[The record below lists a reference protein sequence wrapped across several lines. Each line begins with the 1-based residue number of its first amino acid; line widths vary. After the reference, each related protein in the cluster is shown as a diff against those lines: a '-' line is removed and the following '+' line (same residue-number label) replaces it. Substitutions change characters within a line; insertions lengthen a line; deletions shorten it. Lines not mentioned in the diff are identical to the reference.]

1 MTVIERCEPEYARE
15 TMGDA
20 GALFPV
26 HYPAAEHYCLRRE
39 DAHIP
44 VIESGTYKGEPLYK
58 FVVREDTGR
67 VVGLHSGKYPEV
79 DGYQML
85 ADMAD
90 MMFPASTTSCTLWGD
105 GEKVAVTQE
114 LEGGTIDLGGGD
126 KIQSHLVWISSLDG
140 SWSTS
145 VYDMQRRFFCQNQLV
160 GKPLLKV
167 RHTKNHDDIF
177 EMKATILKEAAEQAL
192 AWQGKALALKEQ
204 PMIDLEFFALV
215 NLLIPI
221 ENDMSTRKENS
232 VRTARSAMLRRW
244 EVEPKEW
251 GAGNG
256 WLAWNAI
263 QGAEQHTVNAGA
275 SRDKAKS
282 LQKAI
287 EGKTPL
293 ANKAM
298 SLILDQS

>member
-1 MTVIERCEPEYARE
+1 MNNTVLERSEAFYARE
-15 TMGDA
+15 IMGDA

-26 HYPAAEHYCLRRE
+26 HYPAAQHHCLRRE

-44 VIESGTYKGEPLYK
+44 VIESGVYKGEPLYK

-90 MMFPASTTSCTLWGD
+90 MMFPLSTTSCTLWGA
-105 GEKVAVTQE
+105 GERVAVTQQ
-114 LEGGTIDLGGGD
+114 LSDSIDLGGGD
-126 KIQSHLVWISSLDG
+126 TIQSHLVWISSLDG

-145 VYDMQRRFFCQNQLV
+145 VYDMQSRFFCQNQLV
-160 GKPLLKV
+160 GKALLKV
-167 RHTKNHDDIF
+167 RHTKNHDEIF
-177 EMKATILKEAAEQAL
+177 EMKATIVKQAAEQAL
-192 AWQGKALALKEQ
+192 AWQGKALMLKQQ
-204 PMIDLEFFALV
+204 PMIDSEFYELTSQ
-215 NLLIPI
+215 LLPF
-221 ENDMSTRKENS
+221 EDHMSTRKENS
-232 VRTARSAMLRRW
+232 INEARGSMRRRW
-244 EVEPKEW
+244 FEEKEQW
-251 GAGNG
+251 GEGNG

-263 QGAEQHTVNAGA
+263 QGAEQHTVNAGRN
-275 SRDKAKS
+275 RDKAKS
-282 LQKAI
+282 LQKAL

-298 SLILDQS
+298 SLILAQ

>member
-1 MTVIERCEPEYARE
+1 MTVIENSEPQYARE

-26 HYPAAEHYCLRRE
+26 HYPAAQHHCLRRE

-44 VIESGTYKGEPLYK
+44 TFESGTYKNVPLYK

-90 MMFPASTTSCTLWGD
+90 MMFPASTTSCTLWGA
-105 GEKVAVTQE
+105 GERVAVTQQ
-114 LEGGTIDLGGGD
+114 LSDSIDLGNGD

-160 GKPLLKV
+160 GRPLIKV

-177 EMKATILKEAAEQAL
+177 EMKATILKEAAQQAL
-192 AWQGKALALKEQ
+192 TWQGKALTLKEQ
-204 PMIDLEFFALV
+204 PMIDSEFFELINQLV
-215 NLLIPI
+215 PI
-221 ENDMSTRKENS
+221 EDDMSTRKENS
-232 VRTARSAMLRRW
+232 VRTARSSILYRW
-244 EVEPKEW
+244 EQEKKEW
-251 GAGNG
+251 GDGNG

-263 QGAEQHTVNAGA
+263 QGAEQHTINAGTR
-275 SRDKAKS
+275 RDKAKS

-298 SLILDQS
+298 SLILAQ

>member
-1 MTVIERCEPEYARE
+1 MTVIENSEPQYARE

-26 HYPAAEHYCLRRE
+26 HYPAAQHHCLRRE

-44 VIESGTYKGEPLYK
+44 TFESGTYKNVPLYK
-58 FVVREDTGR
+58 FVVREDTGQ

-90 MMFPASTTSCTLWGD
+90 MMFPASTTSCTLWGA
-105 GEKVAVTQE
+105 GERVAVTQQLSE
-114 LEGGTIDLGGGD
+114 SIDLGGGD
-126 KIQSHLVWISSLDG
+126 RIQSHLVWISSLDG

-160 GKPLLKV
+160 GKALLKV
-167 RHTKNHDDIF
+167 RHTKNHDEIF
-177 EMKATILKEAAEQAL
+177 EMKATIVKQAAEQAL
-192 AWQGKALALKEQ
+192 AWQGKALMLKEQ
-204 PMIDLEFFALV
+204 PMIDSEFFELV
-215 NLLIPI
+215 TQLLPV
-221 ENDMSTRKENS
+221 EDDMSTRKQNS
-232 VRTARSAMLRRW
+232 INEARGSMRTRW
-244 EVEPKEW
+244 FNEKLHW
-251 GAGNG
+251 GEGNG

-263 QGAEQHTVNAGA
+263 QGAEQHTINSGRK
-275 SRDKAKS
+275 RDKAKS
-282 LQKAI
+282 LQKAL

-298 SLILDQS
+298 SLILAQ

>member
-1 MTVIERCEPEYARE
+1 MTVVETSEPFYARDI
-15 TMGDA
+15 MGGA

-26 HYPAAEHYCLRRE
+26 YYPAAEYYCSLRE

-44 VIESGTYKGEPLYK
+44 TIGSGVYEHAPLYK
-58 FVVREDTGR
+58 FVVREDNGQ

-90 MMFPASTTSCTLWGD
+90 MMFPASTTSCTLWGA
-105 GEKVAVTQE
+105 GERVAVTQQ
-114 LEGGTIDLGGGD
+114 LSDSIDLGNGD

-160 GKPLLKV
+160 GRPLIKV

-177 EMKATILKEAAEQAL
+177 EMKATILKEAAQQAL
-192 AWQGKALALKEQ
+192 TWQGKALALKEQ
-204 PMIDLEFFALV
+204 PMIDSQFFELV
-215 NLLIPI
+215 NQLVPI
-221 ENDMSTRKENS
+221 KDDMSTRKENS
-232 VRTARSAMLRRW
+232 VRTARSSMLYRW
-244 EVEPKEW
+244 EQEKKEW
-251 GAGNG
+251 GDGNG
-256 WLAWNAI
+256 WLAWNAV
-263 QGAEQHTVNAGA
+263 QGAEQHTINAGTR
-275 SRDKAKS
+275 RDKAKS

-298 SLILDQS
+298 GLILAQ

>member
-1 MTVIERCEPEYARE
+1 MTVIENNEPQYARE

-26 HYPAAEHYCLRRE
+26 HYPAAQHHCLRRE

-44 VIESGTYKGEPLYK
+44 TFESGTYKNVPLYK

-90 MMFPASTTSCTLWGD
+90 MMFPASTTSCTLWGA
-105 GEKVAVTQE
+105 GERVAVTQQ
-114 LEGGTIDLGGGD
+114 LSDSIDLGNGD

-160 GKPLLKV
+160 GRPLIKV

-177 EMKATILKEAAEQAL
+177 EMKATILKEAAQQAL
-192 AWQGKALALKEQ
+192 TWQGKALALKEQ
-204 PMIDLEFFALV
+204 PMIDSEFFKLINQLV
-215 NLLIPI
+215 PI
-221 ENDMSTRKENS
+221 EDDMSTRKENS
-232 VRTARSAMLRRW
+232 VRTARSSILYRW
-244 EVEPKEW
+244 EQEKKEW
-251 GAGNG
+251 GDGNG

-263 QGAEQHTVNAGA
+263 QGAEQHTINAGTR
-275 SRDKAKS
+275 RDKAKS

-298 SLILDQS
+298 SLILAQ

>member
-1 MTVIERCEPEYARE
+1 MTVIENSEPEYARE
-15 TMGDA
+15 TMGEA

-26 HYPAAEHYCLRRE
+26 HYPAAQHHCLRRE

-44 VIESGTYKGEPLYK
+44 TFESGTYKNVPLYK
-58 FVVREDTGR
+58 FVVREDTGQ

-90 MMFPASTTSCTLWGD
+90 MMFPASTTSCTLWGA
-105 GEKVAVTQE
+105 GERVAVTQQ
-114 LEGGTIDLGGGD
+114 LSDSIDLGNGD

-160 GKPLLKV
+160 GRPLIKV

-177 EMKATILKEAAEQAL
+177 EMKATILKEAAQQAL
-192 AWQGKALALKEQ
+192 TWQGKALALKQQ
-204 PMIDLEFFALV
+204 PMIDSEFFELINQLV
-215 NLLIPI
+215 PI
-221 ENDMSTRKENS
+221 EDDMSTRKENS
-232 VRTARSAMLRRW
+232 VRTARSSMLYRW
-244 EVEPKEW
+244 EQEKKEW
-251 GAGNG
+251 GDGNG
-256 WLAWNAI
+256 WLAWNAV
-263 QGAEQHTVNAGA
+263 QGAEQHTVNAGRN
-275 SRDKAKS
+275 RDKAKS
-282 LQKAI
+282 LQKAL

-298 SLILDQS
+298 SLILTQ

>member
-1 MTVIERCEPEYARE
+1 MTTTVVERADSARWH
-15 TMGDA
+15 MGDL

-26 HYPAAEHYCLRRE
+26 YYPAAEYYCSLRE

-44 VIESGTYKGEPLYK
+44 TIESGVYEHAPLYK
-58 FVVREDTGR
+58 FVVREDTGQ
-67 VVGLHSGKYPEV
+67 VVGLHSGKYPEI

-85 ADMAD
+85 AEMAD
-90 MMFPASTTSCTLWGD
+90 MMFPMSTTSCTLWGA
-105 GEKVAVTQE
+105 GERVAVRQQ
-114 LEGGTIDLGGGD
+114 LSDSIDLGGGD

-160 GKPLLKV
+160 GRPLIKV

-177 EMKATILKEAAEQAL
+177 EMKATILKEAAQQAL
-192 AWQGKALALKEQ
+192 TWQGKALALKQQ
-204 PMIDLEFFALV
+204 PVIDSQFFELV
-215 NLLIPI
+215 NQLVPMKD
-221 ENDMSTRKENS
+221 DMSTRKEKS
-232 VRTARSAMLRRW
+232 VRSARSAMLTRW
-244 EVEPKEW
+244 EQEKSEW
-251 GAGNG
+251 GDGNG

-275 SRDKAKS
+275 NHDRDKS
-282 LQKAI
+282 LRKAI

-298 SLILDQS
+298 GLILAQ

>member
-1 MTVIERCEPEYARE
+1 MTVIENSEPEYARE

-26 HYPAAEHYCLRRE
+26 HYPAAQHHCLRRE

-44 VIESGTYKGEPLYK
+44 TFESGTYKNVPLYK
-58 FVVREDTGR
+58 FVVREDTGQ

-90 MMFPASTTSCTLWGD
+90 MMFPASTTSCTLWGA
-105 GEKVAVTQE
+105 GERVAVTQQ
-114 LEGGTIDLGGGD
+114 LSDSIDLGNGD

-145 VYDMQRRFFCQNQLV
+145 VYDMQRRFFCQTQLV
-160 GKPLLKV
+160 GSPLIKV
-167 RHTKNHDDIF
+167 RHTKNHDDNF
-177 EMKATILKEAAEQAL
+177 EMKATILKEAAQQAL
-192 AWQGKALALKEQ
+192 TWQGKALALKQQ
-204 PMIDLEFFALV
+204 PMIDSEFFELINQLV
-215 NLLIPI
+215 PI
-221 ENDMSTRKENS
+221 EDDMSTRKENS
-232 VRTARSAMLRRW
+232 VRTARSSMLYRW
-244 EVEPKEW
+244 EQEKKEW
-251 GAGNG
+251 GDGNG
-256 WLAWNAI
+256 WLAWNAV
-263 QGAEQHTVNAGA
+263 QGAEQHTVNAGRN
-275 SRDKAKS
+275 RDKAKS
-282 LQKAI
+282 LQKAL

-298 SLILDQS
+298 SLILTQ

>member
-1 MTVIERCEPEYARE
+1 MTVIENSEPEYARE
-15 TMGDA
+15 TMGDT

-26 HYPAAEHYCLRRE
+26 HYPAAQHHCLRRE

-44 VIESGTYKGEPLYK
+44 TFESGTYKNVPLYK
-58 FVVREDTGR
+58 FVVREDTGQ

-90 MMFPASTTSCTLWGD
+90 MMFPASTMSCTLWGA
-105 GEKVAVTQE
+105 GERVAVTQQ
-114 LEGGTIDLGGGD
+114 LSDSIDLGNGD

-160 GKPLLKV
+160 GRPLIKV

-177 EMKATILKEAAEQAL
+177 EMKATILKEAAQQAL
-192 AWQGKALALKEQ
+192 TWQGKALALKQQ
-204 PMIDLEFFALV
+204 PMIDLQFFELV
-215 NLLIPI
+215 NQLMPM
-221 ENDMSTRKENS
+221 EDDMSTRKENS
-232 VRTARSAMLRRW
+232 VRTARSSMLYRW
-244 EVEPKEW
+244 EQEKKEW
-251 GAGNG
+251 GDGNG

-263 QGAEQHTVNAGA
+263 QGAEQHTINAGT

-298 SLILDQS
+298 ALILTQ

>member
-1 MTVIERCEPEYARE
+1 MTVIENSEPEYARE
-15 TMGDA
+15 TLGDA

-26 HYPAAEHYCLRRE
+26 HYPAAQHHCLRRE

-44 VIESGTYKGEPLYK
+44 TFESGTYKNVPLYK
-58 FVVREDTGR
+58 FVVREDTGQ

-90 MMFPASTTSCTLWGD
+90 MMFPASTTSCTLWGA
-105 GEKVAVTQE
+105 GERVAVTQQ
-114 LEGGTIDLGGGD
+114 LSDSIDLGNGD

-160 GKPLLKV
+160 GRPLIKV

-177 EMKATILKEAAEQAL
+177 EMKATILKEAAQQAL
-192 AWQGKALALKEQ
+192 TWQGKALALKQQ
-204 PMIDLEFFALV
+204 PMIDSEFFELINQLV
-215 NLLIPI
+215 PI
-221 ENDMSTRKENS
+221 EDDMSTRKENS
-232 VRTARSAMLRRW
+232 VRTARSSMLYRW
-244 EVEPKEW
+244 EQEKKEW
-251 GAGNG
+251 GDGNG
-256 WLAWNAI
+256 WLAWNAV
-263 QGAEQHTVNAGA
+263 QGAEQHTVNAGRN
-275 SRDKAKS
+275 RDKAKS
-282 LQKAI
+282 LQKAL

-298 SLILDQS
+298 SLILTQ

>member
-1 MTVIERCEPEYARE
+1 MTTIERSEAFYARE
-15 TMGDA
+15 IMGDA

-26 HYPAAEHYCLRRE
+26 YYPAAEYYCLRRE

-44 VIESGTYKGEPLYK
+44 TIGGGVYKHEPLYK
-58 FVVREDTGR
+58 FVVREDTGQ

-90 MMFPASTTSCTLWGD
+90 MMFPASTTSCTLWGA
-105 GEKVAVTQE
+105 GERVAVTQQ
-114 LEGGTIDLGGGD
+114 LSDSIDLGNGD

-160 GKPLLKV
+160 GRPLIKV

-177 EMKATILKEAAEQAL
+177 EMKATILKEAAQQAL
-192 AWQGKALALKEQ
+192 TWQGKALALKQQ
-204 PMIDLEFFALV
+204 PMIDSEFFELINQLV
-215 NLLIPI
+215 PI
-221 ENDMSTRKENS
+221 EDDMSTRKENS
-232 VRTARSAMLRRW
+232 VRTARSSMLYRW
-244 EVEPKEW
+244 EQEKKEW
-251 GAGNG
+251 GDGNG
-256 WLAWNAI
+256 WLAWNAV
-263 QGAEQHTVNAGA
+263 QGAEQHTVNAGRN
-275 SRDKAKS
+275 RDKAKS
-282 LQKAI
+282 LQKAL

-298 SLILDQS
+298 SLILTQ

>member
-1 MTVIERCEPEYARE
+1 MTVINSAVPEYARE
-15 TMGDA
+15 IMGDA

-26 HYPAAEHYCLRRE
+26 YYPAAEHYCLRRE
-39 DAHIP
+39 DTHIP
-44 VIESGTYKGEPLYK
+44 EIESGAYKGEPLYK

-90 MMFPASTTSCTLWGD
+90 MMFPMSTTSCTLWGD
-105 GEKVAVTQE
+105 GERVAVTQE

-126 KIQSHLVWISSLDG
+126 EIQSHLVWISSLDG

-160 GKPLLKV
+160 GKALLKV
-167 RHTKNHDDIF
+167 RHTKNHDEIF
-177 EMKATILKEAAEQAL
+177 EMKATIVKQAAQQAL

-204 PMIDLEFFALV
+204 PMIDSEFFELV
-215 NLLIPI
+215 SQLLPI
-221 ENDMSTRKENS
+221 ETDMSTRKKNS
-232 VRTARSAMLRRW
+232 INVARGSMRTRW
-244 EVEPKEW
+244 LNEKEQW
-251 GAGNG
+251 GDGNG

-263 QGAEQHTVNAGA
+263 QGAEQHTVNAGNT
-275 SRDKAKS
+275 RDKAKS

-287 EGKTPL
+287 DGKTPL

-298 SLILDQS
+298 SLILAQ

>member
-1 MTVIERCEPEYARE
+1 MTVIENSEPEYARE
-15 TMGDA
+15 TMGEA

-44 VIESGTYKGEPLYK
+44 VIESGVYKGEPLYK
-58 FVVREDTGR
+58 FVVREDTGQ

-90 MMFPASTTSCTLWGD
+90 MMFPASTTSCTLWGA
-105 GEKVAVTQE
+105 GERVAVTQQ
-114 LEGGTIDLGGGD
+114 LSDSIDLGNGD

-160 GKPLLKV
+160 GRPLIKV

-177 EMKATILKEAAEQAL
+177 EMKATILKEAAQQAL
-192 AWQGKALALKEQ
+192 TWQGKALALKQQ
-204 PMIDLEFFALV
+204 PMIDSEFFELINQLV
-215 NLLIPI
+215 PI
-221 ENDMSTRKENS
+221 EDDMSTRKENS
-232 VRTARSAMLRRW
+232 VRTARSSMLYRW
-244 EVEPKEW
+244 EQEKKEW
-251 GAGNG
+251 GDGNG
-256 WLAWNAI
+256 WLAWNAV
-263 QGAEQHTVNAGA
+263 QGAEQHTVNAGRN
-275 SRDKAKS
+275 RDKAKS
-282 LQKAI
+282 LQKAL

-298 SLILDQS
+298 SLILTQ

>member
-1 MTVIERCEPEYARE
+1 MTVIDNSEPEYARE

-26 HYPAAEHYCLRRE
+26 HYPAAQHHCLRRE

-44 VIESGTYKGEPLYK
+44 TFESGTYKNVPLYK
-58 FVVREDTGR
+58 FVVREDTGQ

-90 MMFPASTTSCTLWGD
+90 MMFPASTTSCTLWGA
-105 GEKVAVTQE
+105 GERVAVTQQ
-114 LEGGTIDLGGGD
+114 LSDSIDLGNGD

-160 GKPLLKV
+160 GRPLIKV

-177 EMKATILKEAAEQAL
+177 EMKATILKEAAQQAL
-192 AWQGKALALKEQ
+192 TWQGKALALKQQ
-204 PMIDLEFFALV
+204 PMIDSEFFELINQLV
-215 NLLIPI
+215 PI
-221 ENDMSTRKENS
+221 EDDMSTRKENS
-232 VRTARSAMLRRW
+232 VRTARSSMLYRW
-244 EVEPKEW
+244 EQEKKEW
-251 GAGNG
+251 GDGNG
-256 WLAWNAI
+256 WLAWNAV
-263 QGAEQHTVNAGA
+263 QGAEQRTVNAGRN
-275 SRDKAKS
+275 RDKAKS
-282 LQKAI
+282 LQKAL

-298 SLILDQS
+298 SLILTQ

>member
-1 MTVIERCEPEYARE
+1 MTVINDGPMYARE
-15 TMGDA
+15 IMGDA

-26 HYPAAEHYCLRRE
+26 HYPAAQHHCLRRE

-44 VIESGTYKGEPLYK
+44 MIESGVYKNEPLYK

-105 GEKVAVTQE
+105 GEKVAITQE
-114 LEGGTIDLGGGD
+114 LEEGTIDLGGGD
-126 KIQSHLVWISSLDG
+126 KICSHLVWISSLDG

-215 NLLIPI
+215 NLLVPI
-221 ENDMSTRKENS
+221 EDDMSSRKENS
-232 VRTARSAMLRRW
+232 VRRARGAMLGRW
-244 EVEPKEW
+244 EQEKSEW
-251 GAGNG
+251 GEGNG
-256 WLAWNAI
+256 WLAWNAV
-263 QGAEQHTVNAGA
+263 QGAEQHTINAGTR
-275 SRDKAKS
+275 RDRTKS

-298 SLILDQS
+298 SLILAR

>member
-15 TMGDA
+15 IMGDA

-39 DAHIP
+39 DTHIP
-44 VIESGTYKGEPLYK
+44 TIESGTYKGEPLYK
-58 FVVREDTGR
+58 FVVREDTGQ

-90 MMFPASTTSCTLWGD
+90 MMFPMSTTSCTLWGG
-105 GEKVAVTQE
+105 GERVAVTQE

-145 VYDMQRRFFCQNQLV
+145 VYDMQHRFFCQNQLV
-160 GKPLLKV
+160 GKALLKV
-167 RHTKNHDDIF
+167 RHTKNHDEIF
-177 EMKATILKEAAEQAL
+177 EMKATIVKQAAQEAL
-192 AWQGKALALKEQ
+192 AWQGKALMLKEQ
-204 PMIDLEFFALV
+204 PMIDLEFFQ
-215 NLLIPI
+215 LIDQLMPY
-221 ENDMSTRKENS
+221 EEEMSTRKENS
-232 VRTARSAMLRRW
+232 VKSARTAMISRW
-244 EVEPKEW
+244 RQETEEW
-251 GAGNG
+251 GDGNG

-263 QGAEQHTVNAGA
+263 QGAEQHAINTGNT
-275 SRDKAKS
+275 RDKAKS

-298 SLILDQS
+298 SLILAQ

>member
-1 MTVIERCEPEYARE
+1 MTVIENSEPEYARE

-26 HYPAAEHYCLRRE
+26 HYPAAQHHCLRRE

-44 VIESGTYKGEPLYK
+44 TFESGTYKNVPLYK
-58 FVVREDTGR
+58 FVVREDTGQ

-90 MMFPASTTSCTLWGD
+90 MMFPASTTSCTLWGA
-105 GEKVAVTQE
+105 GERVAVTQQ
-114 LEGGTIDLGGGD
+114 LSDSIDLGNGD

-160 GKPLLKV
+160 GRPLIKV

-177 EMKATILKEAAEQAL
+177 EMKATILKEAAQQAL
-192 AWQGKALALKEQ
+192 TWQGKALALKQQ
-204 PMIDLEFFALV
+204 PMIDSEIFELINQLV
-215 NLLIPI
+215 PI
-221 ENDMSTRKENS
+221 EDDMSTRKENS
-232 VRTARSAMLRRW
+232 VRTARSSMLYRW
-244 EVEPKEW
+244 EQEKKEW
-251 GAGNG
+251 GDGNG
-256 WLAWNAI
+256 WLAWNAV
-263 QGAEQHTVNAGA
+263 QGAEQHTVNAGRN
-275 SRDKAKS
+275 RDKAKS
-282 LQKAI
+282 LQKAL

-298 SLILDQS
+298 SLILTQ

>member
-1 MTVIERCEPEYARE
+1 MTVIENSEPEYARE
-15 TMGDA
+15 TMGEA

-26 HYPAAEHYCLRRE
+26 HYPAAQHHCLRRE

-44 VIESGTYKGEPLYK
+44 TFESGTYKNVPLYK
-58 FVVREDTGR
+58 FVVREDTGQ

-90 MMFPASTTSCTLWGD
+90 MMFPASTTSCTLWGA
-105 GEKVAVTQE
+105 GERVAVTQQ
-114 LEGGTIDLGGGD
+114 LSDSIDLGNGD

-160 GKPLLKV
+160 GRPLIKV

-177 EMKATILKEAAEQAL
+177 EMKATILKEAAQQAL
-192 AWQGKALALKEQ
+192 TWQGKAHALKQQ
-204 PMIDLEFFALV
+204 PMIDSEFFELINQLV
-215 NLLIPI
+215 PI
-221 ENDMSTRKENS
+221 EDDMSTRKENS
-232 VRTARSAMLRRW
+232 VRTARSSMLYRW
-244 EVEPKEW
+244 EQEKKEW
-251 GAGNG
+251 GDGNG
-256 WLAWNAI
+256 WLAWNAV
-263 QGAEQHTVNAGA
+263 QGAEQHTVNAGRN
-275 SRDKAKS
+275 RDKAKS
-282 LQKAI
+282 LQKAL

-298 SLILDQS
+298 SLILTQ

>member
-1 MTVIERCEPEYARE
+1 MTVIENSEPEYARE

-26 HYPAAEHYCLRRE
+26 HYPAAQHHCLRRE

-44 VIESGTYKGEPLYK
+44 TFESGTYKNVPLYK
-58 FVVREDTGR
+58 FVVREDTGQ

-90 MMFPASTTSCTLWGD
+90 MMFPASTTSCTLWGA
-105 GEKVAVTQE
+105 GERVAVTQQ
-114 LEGGTIDLGGGD
+114 LSDSIDLGNGD

-160 GKPLLKV
+160 GRPLIKV

-177 EMKATILKEAAEQAL
+177 EMKATILKEAAQQAL
-192 AWQGKALALKEQ
+192 TWQGKALALKQQ
-204 PMIDLEFFALV
+204 PMIDSEFFELINQLV
-215 NLLIPI
+215 PI
-221 ENDMSTRKENS
+221 EDDMSTRKENS
-232 VRTARSAMLRRW
+232 VRTARSSMLYRW
-244 EVEPKEW
+244 EQEKKE
-251 GAGNG
+251 GGDGNG
-256 WLAWNAI
+256 WLAWNAV
-263 QGAEQHTVNAGA
+263 QGAEQHTVNAGRN
-275 SRDKAKS
+275 RDKAKS
-282 LQKAI
+282 LQKAL

-298 SLILDQS
+298 SLILTQ

>member
-1 MTVIERCEPEYARE
+1 MTVIERADSARQH
-15 TMGDA
+15 MYDN

-26 HYPAAEHYCLRRE
+26 HYPAAQHHCLRRG

-44 VIESGTYKGEPLYK
+44 TIESGVYKHAPLYK
-58 FVVREDTGR
+58 FVVREDTGQ
-67 VVGLHSGKYPEV
+67 VVGLHSGKYPEIN
-79 DGYQML
+79 GYQML

-90 MMFPASTTSCTLWGD
+90 MMFPMSTTSCTLWGA
-105 GEKVAVTQE
+105 GERVAITQQ
-114 LEGGTIDLGGGD
+114 LEGGSIDLGGGD

-160 GKPLLKV
+160 GRPLLKV

-177 EMKATILKEAAEQAL
+177 EMKATILKEAAQQAL
-192 AWQGKALALKEQ
+192 TWQGKALALKEQ

-215 NLLIPI
+215 NLLVPI
-221 ENDMSTRKENS
+221 EEDMSSRKENS
-232 VRTARSAMLRRW
+232 VRRARGAMLGRW
-244 EVEPKEW
+244 EQEKSEW
-251 GAGNG
+251 GEGNG
-256 WLAWNAI
+256 WLAWNAV
-263 QGAEQHTVNAGA
+263 QGAEQHTINAGTR
-275 SRDKAKS
+275 RDRTKS

-298 SLILDQS
+298 SLILAR

>member
-1 MTVIERCEPEYARE
+1 MTVIENSEPEYARE

-26 HYPAAEHYCLRRE
+26 HYPAAQHHCLRRE

-44 VIESGTYKGEPLYK
+44 TFESGTYKNVPLYK
-58 FVVREDTGR
+58 FVVREDTGQ

-90 MMFPASTTSCTLWGD
+90 MMFPASTTSCTLWGA
-105 GEKVAVTQE
+105 GERVAVTQQ
-114 LEGGTIDLGGGD
+114 LSDSIDLGNGD

-160 GKPLLKV
+160 GRPLIKV

-177 EMKATILKEAAEQAL
+177 EMKATILKEAAQQAL
-192 AWQGKALALKEQ
+192 TWQGKALALKQQ
-204 PMIDLEFFALV
+204 PMIDSEFFELINQLV
-215 NLLIPI
+215 PI
-221 ENDMSTRKENS
+221 EDDMSTRKENS
-232 VRTARSAMLRRW
+232 VRTARSSMLYRW
-244 EVEPKEW
+244 EQEKKEW
-251 GAGNG
+251 GDGNG
-256 WLAWNAI
+256 WLAWNAV
-263 QGAEQHTVNAGA
+263 QGAEQHTVNAGRN
-275 SRDKAKS
+275 RDKAKS
-282 LQKAI
+282 LQKAL

-298 SLILDQS
+298 SLILTQ

>member
-1 MTVIERCEPEYARE
+1 MTVIENSEPEYARE

-26 HYPAAEHYCLRRE
+26 HYPAAQHHCLRRE

-44 VIESGTYKGEPLYK
+44 TFESGTYKNVPLYK
-58 FVVREDTGR
+58 FVVREDTGQ

-90 MMFPASTTSCTLWGD
+90 MMFPASTTSCTLWGA
-105 GEKVAVTQE
+105 GERVAVTQQ
-114 LEGGTIDLGGGD
+114 LSDSIDLGNGD

-160 GKPLLKV
+160 GRPLIKV

-177 EMKATILKEAAEQAL
+177 EMKATILKEAAQQAL
-192 AWQGKALALKEQ
+192 TWQGKALALKQQ
-204 PMIDLEFFALV
+204 PMIDSEFFELINQLV
-215 NLLIPI
+215 PI
-221 ENDMSTRKENS
+221 EDDMSTRKENS
-232 VRTARSAMLRRW
+232 VRTARSSMLYRW
-244 EVEPKEW
+244 EQEKKEW
-251 GAGNG
+251 GDGNG
-256 WLAWNAI
+256 WLAWNAV
-263 QGAEQHTVNAGA
+263 QGAEQHTVNAGRN
-275 SRDKAKS
+275 RDKAMS
-282 LQKAI
+282 LQKAL

-298 SLILDQS
+298 SLILTQ

>member
-1 MTVIERCEPEYARE
+1 MTVIENSEPQYARE

-26 HYPAAEHYCLRRE
+26 HYPAAQHHCLRRE

-58 FVVREDTGR
+58 FVVREDTGQ

-90 MMFPASTTSCTLWGD
+90 MMFPLSTTSCTLWGA
-105 GEKVAVTQE
+105 GERVAVTQE
-114 LEGGTIDLGGGD
+114 LSDSIDLGGGD

-160 GKPLLKV
+160 GKALLKV
-167 RHTKNHDDIF
+167 RHTKNHDEIF
-177 EMKATILKEAAEQAL
+177 EMKATIVKQAAQQAL
-192 AWQGKALALKEQ
+192 AWQGKALALKQQ
-204 PMIDLEFFALV
+204 PMIDSEFFELV
-215 NLLIPI
+215 TQLVPV
-221 ENDMSTRKENS
+221 EDDMSTRKQNS
-232 VRTARSAMLRRW
+232 ANEARGSMRRRW
-244 EVEPKEW
+244 FDEKEQW
-251 GAGNG
+251 GEGNG

-263 QGAEQHTVNAGA
+263 QGAEQHTVNSGRK
-275 SRDKAKS
+275 RDKAKS
-282 LQKAI
+282 LQKAL

-298 SLILDQS
+298 SLILAQ

>member
-1 MTVIERCEPEYARE
+1 MTVIENSEPQYARE

-26 HYPAAEHYCLRRE
+26 YYPAAEYYCLRRE

-44 VIESGTYKGEPLYK
+44 TFKSGVYQHEPLYK
-58 FVVREDTGR
+58 FVVREDTGQ

-90 MMFPASTTSCTLWGD
+90 MMFPASTTSCTLWGA
-105 GEKVAVTQE
+105 GERVAVTQQ
-114 LEGGTIDLGGGD
+114 LSDSIDLGNGD

-160 GKPLLKV
+160 GKALLKV
-167 RHTKNHDDIF
+167 RHTKNHDEIF
-177 EMKATILKEAAEQAL
+177 EMKATIVKQAAEQAL

-204 PMIDLEFFALV
+204 PMIDSEFFELV
-215 NLLIPI
+215 TKLLPI
-221 ENDMSTRKENS
+221 ETDMSTRKKNS
-232 VRTARSAMLRRW
+232 INVARGSMRTRW
-244 EVEPKEW
+244 LNEKEQW
-251 GAGNG
+251 GDGNG

-263 QGAEQHTVNAGA
+263 QGAEQHTVNAGTK
-275 SRDKAKS
+275 RDKAKS
-282 LQKAI
+282 LQKAL

-298 SLILDQS
+298 SLILAQ

>member
-1 MTVIERCEPEYARE
+1 MTVIENSEPQYARE

-26 HYPAAEHYCLRRE
+26 HYPAAQHHCLRRE

-44 VIESGTYKGEPLYK
+44 TFESGTYKNVPLYK

-90 MMFPASTTSCTLWGD
+90 MMFPASTTSCTLWGA
-105 GEKVAVTQE
+105 GERVAVTQQ
-114 LEGGTIDLGGGD
+114 LSDSIDLGNGD

-160 GKPLLKV
+160 GRPLIKV

-177 EMKATILKEAAEQAL
+177 EMKATILKEAAQQAL
-192 AWQGKALALKEQ
+192 TWQGKALALKEQ
-204 PMIDLEFFALV
+204 PMIDSEFFELINQLV
-215 NLLIPI
+215 PI
-221 ENDMSTRKENS
+221 EDDMSTRKENS
-232 VRTARSAMLRRW
+232 VRTARSSILYRW
-244 EVEPKEW
+244 EQEKKN
-251 GAGNG
+251 GAMVMVGLLG
-256 WLAWNAI
+256 TLFKVPSSTLSTLVLDVIRLSHCRRLSKVRLLWL
-263 QGAEQHTVNAGA
+263 TK
-275 SRDKAKS
+275 R
-282 LQKAI
+282 
-287 EGKTPL
+287 
-293 ANKAM
+293 
-298 SLILDQS
+298 

>member
-1 MTVIERCEPEYARE
+1 MTTIERSEPEYARE
-15 TMGDA
+15 TMGEA

-44 VIESGTYKGEPLYK
+44 VIESGVYKGEPLYK
-58 FVVREDTGR
+58 FVVREDTGQ

-90 MMFPASTTSCTLWGD
+90 MMFPASTMSCTLWGA
-105 GEKVAVTQE
+105 GERVAITQE
-114 LEGGTIDLGGGD
+114 LSESIDLGGGD
-126 KIQSHLVWISSLDG
+126 RIQSHLVWISSLDG

-160 GKPLLKV
+160 GKALLKV
-167 RHTKNHDDIF
+167 RHTKNHDEIF
-177 EMKATILKEAAEQAL
+177 EMKATIVKQAAEQAL
-192 AWQGKALALKEQ
+192 AWQGKALMLKEQ
-204 PMIDLEFFALV
+204 PMIDSEFFELV
-215 NLLIPI
+215 TQLLPV
-221 ENDMSTRKENS
+221 EDDMSTRKENS
-232 VRTARSAMLRRW
+232 INEARGSIRRRW
-244 EVEPKEW
+244 FNEKEQW
-251 GAGNG
+251 GEGNG

-263 QGAEQHTVNAGA
+263 QGAEQHTVNAGRR
-275 SRDKAKS
+275 RDKAKS
-282 LQKAI
+282 LQKAL

-298 SLILDQS
+298 SLILAQ